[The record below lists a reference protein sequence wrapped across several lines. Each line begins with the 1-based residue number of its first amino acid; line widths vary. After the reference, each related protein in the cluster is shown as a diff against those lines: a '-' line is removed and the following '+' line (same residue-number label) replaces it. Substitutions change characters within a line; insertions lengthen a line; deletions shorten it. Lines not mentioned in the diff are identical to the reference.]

1 MSFARVVSIVERRF
15 DRVLEKIRGRSAS
28 GDVTRNL
35 LGGDLDP
42 ETLAAIDAVC
52 RRRHGEKYH
61 GRWGVA
67 QLHELAFWRWVAF
80 QGYGGRPPQEFPS
93 HQRKWMLSCFARTGW
108 SLDELNSARIVEIG
122 CGPLGMIEY
131 LPGLDKVG
139 FDPLND
145 HYQKL
150 FRDVRSGDVRYVT
163 QLESLVADRREGFDL
178 LICFNVLDHTP
189 DPLLI
194 LRQAMSL
201 LRPGGRFLV
210 EVNLV
215 RDGWPQ
221 THEHRRM
228 HPSPLRLETVA
239 GWLSSYALEIDKI
252 VSDEPNADNEFFS
265 MFWGSKQLSGER
277 LGSPQSR
284 VA

>member
-1 MSFARVVSIVERRF
+1 
-15 DRVLEKIRGRSAS
+15 VLETVRGKPTST
-28 GDVTRNL
+28 DVTRNP
-35 LGGDLDP
+35 LGDDLDP
-42 ETLAAIDAVC
+42 ETLVAIESVC
-52 RRRHGEKYH
+52 RRRHGEKDH

-80 QGYGGRPPQEFPS
+80 QGYGGRPPQEFPA
-93 HQRKWMLSCFARTGW
+93 HQRKWMLSCFAKTGW
-108 SLDELNSARIVEIG
+108 SLHELESARIVEIG

-131 LPGLDKVG
+131 LPGLERVG
-139 FDPLND
+139 FDPLNE

-150 FRDVRSGDVRYVT
+150 FGNVRSGDVRYVT
-163 QLESLVADRREGFDL
+163 ELESLVADRGGSFDL
-178 LICFNVLDHTP
+178 MICFNVLDHTP

-201 LRPGGRFLV
+201 VRPGGRFLV

-239 GWLSSYALEIDKI
+239 GWLSSYAPELDRV
-252 VSDEPNADNEFFS
+252 VSDEPTADNEFFS
-265 MFWGSKQLSGER
+265 MFWGRKQLSGER
-277 LGSPQSR
+277 LGSREYR